1 MFLCSLIA
9 TLLGCNVGFGHLE
22 REDGE
27 GDGPGDPPISLQDG
41 GMSMDSGGPP
51 PPPPADSGTAPDTT
65 PPEDTNP
72 PPPEDTGPGPEADG
86 HIPSCPPS
94 NPAEA
99 CEVFRI
105 VNQERMN
112 NGLPP
117 FAYDG
122 QLALSAQR
130 HAIDMHDLG
139 YFSHSSQDGRS
150 FSDRTRMTAYSAFPS
165 GENIAQGQ
173 RSPSSVM
180 TAWMNS
186 PGHRAN
192 ILHNRHNE
200 IGVGFYNYYWVQVM
214 GTR

>member
-1 MFLCSLIA
+1 MVALV
-9 TLLGCNVGFGHLE
+9 GCDFGFGHLE
-22 REDGE
+22 SEDGD
-27 GDGPGDPPISLQDG
+27 GDGPPISLQDG
-41 GMSMDSGGPP
+41 GMSGDTSGG
-51 PPPPADSGTAPDTT
+51 A
-65 PPEDTNP
+65 DTNP
-72 PPPEDTGPGPEADG
+72 PPPTDTGPGRDTNAPDTNPPPPVDSGPGPEADG

-112 NGLPP
+112 AGLPP

-130 HAIDMHDLG
+130 HAIDMHDQG

-200 IGVGFYNYYWVQVM
+200 IGVGFYNFYWVQVM